1 MRRVSNIEGVVT
13 LFKKY
18 FSPSDVSV
26 SEKEDGATEIIV
38 PFMPSLIYSCVS
50 GKLNISIYG
59 VDMLHVRIL
68 IYDL

>member
-1 MRRVSNIEGVVT
+1 MRRINNIEGVIT

-18 FSPSDVSV
+18 FNPSDVSV
-26 SEKEDGATEIIV
+26 SKKEDGATEIIV
-38 PFMPSLIYSCVS
+38 PYVPSLVYSSIS

-59 VDMLHVRIL
+59 IDVLNVRII

>member
-1 MRRVSNIEGVVT
+1 MRRINNIEGVIT

-26 SEKEDGATEIIV
+26 SKKEDGATEIVV
-38 PFMPSLIYSCVS
+38 PFMPSLIYSSVS
-50 GKLNISIYG
+50 GKLNMSIYG